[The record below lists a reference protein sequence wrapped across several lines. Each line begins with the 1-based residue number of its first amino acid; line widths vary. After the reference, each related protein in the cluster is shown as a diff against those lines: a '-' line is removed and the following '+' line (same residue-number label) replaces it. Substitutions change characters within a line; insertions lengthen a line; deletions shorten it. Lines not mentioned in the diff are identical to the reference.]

1 MASVSGLLQVR
12 VRQAKGLD
20 AAPAAALTVRLRLLP
35 WKEEQSSDTAQC
47 DDDGTAEW
55 ALSDANLVV
64 LPHLAAHDEAEPQ
77 LSIDL
82 RSRELLVYERCLGVA
97 TIDAQPLLI
106 PGEENEMWISLNEK
120 TSVLLTTKFQPGTT
134 TPSNIARTPSL
145 VLNEAGRHQHLFR
158 LQSYNTPQWCAVC
171 ERMMMGLRHQGFR
184 CEACGLSVHGGCQL
198 KAHAVFDCVGKK
210 PPPLETPQPSFDE
223 PLVRS
228 RRPVVLWCLPCDS
241 CPSHHEV
248 GGLFFDFEA
257 IQTVSSEYDAPRRC
271 KGLRG
276 PKGPRRATPCLSM
289 TSKKVLEDWNCICHR

>member
-1 MASVSGLLQVR
+1 MSFDASVCVQCSQPALARARASSERWVRPTSCLCSRTVQRAQRSINRRKTTIMASVSGLLQVR

-82 RSRELLVYERCLGVA
+82 RSRELLVYERCLGIT

-158 LQSYNTPQWCAVC
+158 LQSYNAPQWCAVC

-223 PLVRS
+223 PLVRP
-228 RRPVVLWCLPCDS
+228 RRPVRCLHS
-241 CPSHHEV
+241 MR
-248 GGLFFDFEA
+248 L
-257 IQTVSSEYDAPRRC
+257 VS
-271 KGLRG
+271 
-276 PKGPRRATPCLSM
+276 
-289 TSKKVLEDWNCICHR
+289 TSR

>member
-106 PGEENEMWISLNEK
+106 PGEENEMWISLTEK
-120 TSVLLTTKFQPGTT
+120 TSVLLTTKFVPGTT

-145 VLNEAGRHQHLFR
+145 VLNEDVRHQHLFR

-171 ERMMMGLRHQGFR
+171 DRMMMGLRHQGFR

-210 PPPLETPQPSFDE
+210 PPQIETPQPSFDE

-228 RRPVVLWCLPCDS
+228 RRPSRHRRDS
-241 CPSHHEV
+241 FPSHHDV
-248 GGLFFDFEA
+248 GGFFFELEA
-257 IQTVSSEYDAPRRC
+257 IRTRAGARVSPSQKVPVGRRRVC
-271 KGLRG
+271 R
-276 PKGPRRATPCLSM
+276 
-289 TSKKVLEDWNCICHR
+289 

>member
-82 RSRELLVYERCLGVA
+82 RSRELLVYERCLGIT

-106 PGEENEMWISLNEK
+106 PGEENEMWISLTEK

-158 LQSYNTPQWCAVC
+158 LQSYNAPQWCAVC

-210 PPPLETPQPSFDE
+210 PPPLETPVPSFDE

-228 RRPVVLWCLPCDS
+228 RRPSRHRRDS
-241 CPSHHEV
+241 
-248 GGLFFDFEA
+248 
-257 IQTVSSEYDAPRRC
+257 
-271 KGLRG
+271 
-276 PKGPRRATPCLSM
+276 
-289 TSKKVLEDWNCICHR
+289 